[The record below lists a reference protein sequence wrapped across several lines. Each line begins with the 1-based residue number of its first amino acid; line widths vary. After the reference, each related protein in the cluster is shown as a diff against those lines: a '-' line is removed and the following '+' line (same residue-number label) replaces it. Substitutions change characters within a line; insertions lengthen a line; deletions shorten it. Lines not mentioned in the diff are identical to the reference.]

1 MIFEELL
8 CKSLTD
14 YQQTR
19 EHLIIRACNYAKNR
33 TRLLNIPHQMIA
45 DLALTCHLMDR
56 KETGEICSTIVDY
69 GMLEWMEITEEQ
81 LFADAFAFSPCNLPP
96 LIRPMERVINI
107 IVGLEPDIPP
117 QIPLKEQMMGFCV
130 RNAMPVLTNLD
141 NMNGAAV
148 LFYPGVMEMIGEQMQ
163 TNYFILPS
171 SVHETI
177 LLPDDGTYLLSDL
190 KDMVM
195 EINRT
200 EIRQQDYLSDSVY
213 HYDRARRLFSRA
225 S

>member
-19 EHLIIRACNYAKNR
+19 EHLIIRACNYAKNKS
-33 TRLLNIPHQMIA
+33 RLRNIPHHVIA
-45 DLALTCHLMDR
+45 DLALTCHLMER
-56 KETGEICSTIVDY
+56 EKEGGICSTVVDY
-69 GMLEWMEITEEQ
+69 GMLEWMEITEEV
-81 LFADAFAFSPCNLPP
+81 LFADAFTFSPSNLPP
-96 LIRPMERVINI
+96 LIRPMESVINI
-107 IVGLEPDIPP
+107 IMGLEPDIPLR
-117 QIPLKEQMMGFCV
+117 IPLKEQMMRFCP
-130 RNAMPVLTNLD
+130 RNDMPVLTNQE
-141 NMNGAAV
+141 NVNGAAV
-148 LFYPGVMEMIGEQMQ
+148 LFYPGVMELIGEQMQ
-163 TNYFILPS
+163 TDYFILPS
-171 SVHETI
+171 SIHETI

>member
-8 CKSLTD
+8 CKSLSD
-14 YQQTR
+14 YYHTR
-19 EHLIIRACNYAKNR
+19 EHLVVRVCNYAKNKS
-33 TRLLNIPHQMIA
+33 RLQRIPHQIIA
-45 DLALTCHLMDR
+45 DLALTCHLIER
-56 KETGEICSTIVDY
+56 RESGGICSTVVDY
-69 GMLEWMEITEEQ
+69 GMLDWMEISEEE

-96 LIRPMERVINI
+96 LIRPMESVINI
-107 IVGLEPDIPP
+107 IMGVEPDIPL
-117 QIPLKEQMMGFCV
+117 QIPLEEQMMRFCV
-130 RNAMPVLTNLD
+130 HDDMPVLTNQE

-148 LFYPGVMEMIGEQMQ
+148 LFYPGVMELIGEQMQ
-163 TNYFILPS
+163 ADYYILPS

-177 LLPDDGTYLLSDL
+177 LLPDDGTYILSDL
-190 KDMVM
+190 KEMVV

-213 HYDRARRLFSRA
+213 HYNREKRLFAQA